1 VLLALDV
8 GNTNITI
15 GAFEGSSLK
24 AHWRIAT
31 QADRL
36 ADEYAITLINLFRL
50 RGLEASAFDSAVV
63 ASVVPSLTPVFEEVC
78 RRYFKTAPVTVGTG
92 TRTGLRILYDSPRDV
107 GADRVVDAVAALKLY
122 GPPPLII
129 VDFGTA
135 TVFDALNS
143 DGDYLGGAIAP
154 GISIAAQALFEKASL
169 LWTVKLERPRSA
181 IGKNTVNALQSGIML
196 GYVGLVEGIVQ
207 RFKEELGGTA
217 TVVATGGLAEVIAR
231 ETDVIDHIDQD
242 LTLVGLR
249 LIHDMNREARE

>member
-1 VLLALDV
+1 MLLAIDV

-15 GAFEGSSLK
+15 GAFDGSTLK

-31 QADRL
+31 EADRL
-36 ADEYAITLINLFRL
+36 ADEYAVTLINLFRL
-50 RGLEASAFDSAVV
+50 RELDPADFHCSIL

-78 RRYFKTAPVTVGTG
+78 RRYFKAPPVTVGTG
-92 TRTGLRILYDSPRDV
+92 TRTGLRILYDTPREV

-122 GPPPLII
+122 GPPPLVI

-135 TVFDALNS
+135 TVFDAINT

-154 GISIAAQALFEKASL
+154 GIGIAAQALFEKASL

-196 GYVGLVEGIVQ
+196 GYAGLVEGIVT
-207 RFKEELGGTA
+207 RFKEELGGKA

-231 ETDVIDHIDQD
+231 ETDLIDHIDQD

-249 LIHDMNREARE
+249 LIHDMNREPKE

>member
-1 VLLALDV
+1 MLLALDV

-15 GAFEGSSLK
+15 GAFDGSTLT

-31 QADRL
+31 QGDRL
-36 ADEYAITLINLFRL
+36 ADEYAVILINLFKL
-50 RGLEASAFDSAVV
+50 RGVDPTQFECAIL

-78 RRYFKTAPVTVGTG
+78 RRYFKTTPVTVGTG

-122 GPPPLII
+122 GPPPLVI

-135 TVFDALNS
+135 TVFDAINA

-154 GISIAAQALFEKASL
+154 GITIAAQALFEKASL

-196 GYVGLVEGIVQ
+196 GYVGLVEGIVG
-207 RFKEELGGTA
+207 RFKEELGGEA
-217 TVVATGGLAEVIAR
+217 TVVATGGLADVIAR
-231 ETDVIDHIDQD
+231 ETQIIDHIDQD
-242 LTLVGLR
+242 LTLIGLR
-249 LIHDMNREARE
+249 LIHDMNKENRP

>member
-1 VLLALDV
+1 MLLALDV

-15 GAFEGSSLK
+15 GAFEGSTLK
-24 AHWRIAT
+24 ARWRIAT
-31 QADRL
+31 EADRL
-36 ADEYAITLINLFRL
+36 ADEYAVTLINLFRL
-50 RGLEASAFDSAVV
+50 RSLEAGAFDSAVL

-78 RRYFKTAPVTVGTG
+78 RRYFKADPVTVGTG
-92 TRTGLRILYDSPRDV
+92 SRTGLRILYDSPRDV

-135 TVFDALNS
+135 TVFDALNA
-143 DGDYLGGAIAP
+143 DGDYLGGSIAP

-181 IGKNTVNALQSGIML
+181 IGKNTVNALQSGIMF

-207 RFKEELGGTA
+207 RFKEELGGKA

-249 LIHDMNREARE
+249 LIHDMNRETKE